1 MKNGRFILMLALVP
15 AFLVGQTAGEKGKVF
30 TVKLGP
36 DHQSSQ
42 FGLQG
47 KRLQPYVGLDY
58 MAASFTADIGML
70 MWGENPSTLELVRAA
85 KIGAG
90 VEGSVSFWMPHAG
103 VKYYLSDGESR
114 PYVFGGVYKNFSS
127 IDASLDLAIQSYDE
141 TGAKAGDPISSNGDL
156 LSDDMKEFVES
167 LLNHW
172 GVQAGF
178 GVEWRVNKYFGIGGE
193 YGVKMHFNSAEQTFK
208 DSSVLD
214 LVGLV
219 LGNTGTDPN
228 AGTGDLLGAERTDL
242 DLNLSGKYMTSQASV
257 VFNFYF

>member
-1 MKNGRFILMLALVP
+1 MKNGRFILILALVP
-15 AFLVGQTAGEKGKVF
+15 ALLVGQTAGQKGKVF

-58 MAASFTADIGML
+58 FSASFTADMGML
-70 MWGENPSTLELVRAA
+70 MWAENPATLELVKLAS
-85 KIGAG
+85 ISAG

-103 VKYYLSDGESR
+103 VKYYFSDGESR
-114 PYVFGGVYKNFSS
+114 PYVFGGIYKNFSS
-127 IDASLDLAIQSYDE
+127 IDASLDLAIQGYDE
-141 TGAKAGDPISSNGDL
+141 NGEKTGDALSPDVDL
-156 LSDDMKEFVES
+156 LSDEMKEFVES

-208 DSSVLD
+208 DSNVLD

-219 LGNTGTDPN
+219 LGDTETDPD
-228 AGTGDLLGAERTDL
+228 AGMGDLLEAERTDL
-242 DLNLSGKYMTSQASV
+242 DLNLSGKYVTSQASV